1 MLSADLEIALKD
13 ITRRLTMLMEQ
24 VEDGDLVDDDLLAKL
39 NEVSE
44 ICFIKYNTGEGVT
57 AEDLELMTD
66 LLSLLEL
73 RTTLIY
79 KK

>member
-13 ITRRLTMLMEQ
+13 ITRRLTMLMDQ
-24 VEDGDLVDDDLLAKL
+24 VADGDPVDDVLLEQL

-44 ICFIKYNTGEGVT
+44 ICFIKHNSGEGIT
-57 AEDLELMTD
+57 DDDLALMTD

>member
-24 VEDGDLVDDDLLAKL
+24 VEGGDLVDDDLLAKL

-44 ICFIKYNTGEGVT
+44 ICFIKHNTGEGVT
-57 AEDLELMTD
+57 AEDVELMTD